1 MISVKIDTHG
11 CKLNQAD
18 SIQLYKKF
26 IQNGFNV
33 NSNLDNPDI
42 YILNSCTVT
51 HVADKKARK
60 SLRKI
65 KKDNPSTLTVLTG
78 CYAERDKE
86 NIIKSK
92 IADLVYG
99 NFQKDNLIK
108 DISNHLGYQLPPLDN
123 PIKTGNLL
131 ERTRASVKIQEGC
144 NQICA
149 YCIVPKVRGREK
161 SIDKKLITNEIN
173 DLHERGYKEIILTGT
188 QLGTYGFDL
197 INENL
202 ETLIKFIMTETSIE
216 RLRISSIQAHE
227 ISEDLL
233 EIYRQYSQRICNHFH
248 LALQSGSN
256 NILKL
261 MRRKYN
267 NNDYL
272 KAVNLIKSNLIN
284 PSISTDV
291 IVGFP
296 GETEKDFNDT
306 LKIIKSSKFSK
317 IHLFPYSDRPG
328 TSSYYF
334 KDKIKPE
341 IKKERMNIALKLANN
356 EESDYRLNVLNQ
368 KRNILWEKPLNE
380 SPTKYEGYS
389 EDYLRVHIESKDN
402 LYNKITPVIL
412 KKSDKDYI
420 IGEIL

>member
-341 IKKERMNIALKLANN
+341 IKRERMNIALKLANN
-356 EESDYRLNVLNQ
+356 EEFDYRLNVLNQ

>member
-65 KKDNPSTLTVLTG
+65 KKDNPSTLTLLTC

-108 DISNHLGYQLPPLDN
+108 DISNHLGYQLPPIDN

-131 ERTRASVKIQEGC
+131 DRTRASVKIQEGC

-161 SIDKKLITNEIN
+161 SIDKRLITNEIN
-173 DLHERGYKEIILTGT
+173 DLHERGYKEIVLTGT

-197 INENL
+197 INDNL

-227 ISEDLL
+227 ISENLL
-233 EIYRQYSQRICNHFH
+233 KIYEQYSQRICNHFH

-272 KAVNLIKSNLIN
+272 KSVNLIKSKLVN

-306 LKIIKSSKFSK
+306 LNIIKSSKFSK

-334 KDKIKPE
+334 KDKIQPE

-356 EESDYRLNVLNQ
+356 EESAYRLNVVNQ
-368 KRNILWEKPLNE
+368 KRNILLEKPLNE
-380 SPTKYEGYS
+380 SPHKYEGYS
-389 EDYLRVHIESKDN
+389 EDYLRVQIESKDN

-412 KKSDKDYI
+412 KKPFKDYI

>member
-86 NIIKSK
+86 NIIKSQ

-233 EIYRQYSQRICNHFH
+233 DIYRQYSQRICNHFH

-356 EESDYRLNVLNQ
+356 EEFDYRLNVLNQ

-412 KKSDKDYI
+412 KKSAKDYI

>member
-202 ETLIKFIMTETSIE
+202 EKLIKFIMTETSIE

-233 EIYRQYSQRICNHFH
+233 GIYRQYSQRICNHFH

-291 IVGFP
+291 ILGFP

-356 EESDYRLNVLNQ
+356 EEFDYRLNVLNQ

-380 SPTKYEGYS
+380 SPTKFEGYS

>member
-33 NSNLDNPDI
+33 NSNLENPDI

-233 EIYRQYSQRICNHFH
+233 EIYKQYSHRICNHFH

-356 EESDYRLNVLNQ
+356 EEFDYRLNVLNQ

>member
-86 NIIKSK
+86 NIIKSQ

-233 EIYRQYSQRICNHFH
+233 GIYRQYSQRICNHFH

-306 LKIIKSSKFSK
+306 LKIIKSSHFSK

-356 EESDYRLNVLNQ
+356 EEFDYRLNVLNQ

>member
-380 SPTKYEGYS
+380 SPTKFEGYS

>member
-306 LKIIKSSKFSK
+306 LKIIKSSHFSK

-380 SPTKYEGYS
+380 SPTKFEGYS

>member
-233 EIYRQYSQRICNHFH
+233 DIYRQYSQRICNHFH

-356 EESDYRLNVLNQ
+356 EEFDYRLNVLNQ

-412 KKSDKDYI
+412 KKPFKDYI

>member
-108 DISNHLGYQLPPLDN
+108 DISNHLGYQLPPIDN

-131 ERTRASVKIQEGC
+131 DRTRASVKIQEGC

-161 SIDKKLITNEIN
+161 SIDKNIITNEIN

-233 EIYRQYSQRICNHFH
+233 EIYRQYSHRICNHFH

-356 EESDYRLNVLNQ
+356 EEFDYRLNVLNQ

>member
-123 PIKTGNLL
+123 PIKTANLL

-233 EIYRQYSQRICNHFH
+233 DIYRQYSQRICNHFH

-356 EESDYRLNVLNQ
+356 EEFDYRLNVLNQ